1 MPAKKQTK
9 KQTKAKSTKKAK
21 EIEKSTGINSAIV
34 TILLFM
40 SAVLLMFITVI
51 KGENLWRMM
60 HDFLFGIFGVCA
72 FILPVLLGLIAVMMA
87 FDRLKGKIK
96 SKVILSTV
104 LCVLI
109 IAAVDIFT
117 NSAAEDSFFK
127 YISTAYSDG
136 VALHGGGVIGGL
148 IGYPLT
154 LAFAGGAK
162 IIVIIAIITL
172 ALITAGVT
180 LRDLLSTASRP
191 LKKAKEI
198 AEEKRRQRELDK
210 ENEVAPEDLPAHPVQ
225 SDTPFFE
232 DDKGA
237 GIAKKRKRLI
247 SAYNDSSD
255 EAFGKRI
262 DKNPFAD
269 GETADISV
277 EDNTEEEDT
286 VTEIPPT
293 PKKRIV
299 KPTPTPVEDK
309 PKYRPTRDIDNEG
322 EKPIIPADMPKNGV
336 VIESVTSS
344 YRYPPT
350 SLLRATSINNAKSIE
365 EELRANCDRLVNI
378 LGSFGVE
385 ARVIGYSRGPSVTRY
400 EVQPSVGV
408 KISKITNL
416 SDDIALQLKADK
428 VRISAIPSKSAVG
441 IEVPNTNKTMVGMRD
456 IIESPEFT
464 SSKSKLTVALGR
476 DIQGSIQLCNLAK
489 MPHLLVAGTTGSGK
503 SVCLNTMLMSI
514 LYNATPDEVKFV
526 MIDPKEVEFNT
537 YNGIPHLLVPVV
549 SDPRKA
555 AGALGWAVVEMD
567 KRYKLLS
574 QNGVRNLQS
583 YNELCKTRDDL
594 NPMPQIV
601 IVIDEFADLMMVA
614 GNEVEDSVCR
624 IAQKARAAGMHL
636 VIATQRPSA
645 DIFTGIIKSNIP
657 SRIALMV
664 SSQTNSQI
672 ILDQGGAE
680 KLLGNGDMLYAPVGL
695 PKPVR
700 IQGAYV
706 SDEEIRDVVEFIK
719 NQNGEP
725 TEYDEEVMSEIE
737 RQATE
742 TKKGKG
748 AAAPVAAE
756 GETDG
761 DERLNEAIEVVVEAG
776 LASTSLLQ
784 RKLKLGYAR
793 AARII
798 DEMHDR
804 GIIGPFEGAKPRKV
818 LITKQQWMEMQ
829 LGAPDAAEVS
839 AGELIEDDGADEAP
853 FDEE

>member
-9 KQTKAKSTKKAK
+9 KQTKAKTTKKAK
-21 EIEKSTGINSAIV
+21 EVEKSRGINSAIV

-40 SAVLLMFITVI
+40 SAVLLMFITLI
-51 KGENLWRMM
+51 KGENLWRVM
-60 HDFLFGIFGVCA
+60 HDFLFGVFGVCA

-96 SKVILSTV
+96 SKVILSSV

-117 NSAAEDSFFK
+117 NSAAEESFFK
-127 YISTAYSDG
+127 YISTAYTDG
-136 VALHGGGVIGGL
+136 VALHGGGVVGGL

-162 IIVIIAIITL
+162 IIVIIAIITI

-180 LRDLLSTASRP
+180 LRDLLSTASKP

-198 AEEKRRQRELDK
+198 AEEKRRQRELEK
-210 ENEVAPEDLPAHPVQ
+210 ENEIAPEDLPAHPVQ

-247 SAYNDSSD
+247 SAYNDSAD

-269 GETADISV
+269 EKAADISV
-277 EDNTEEEDT
+277 EDSDESQEDII
-286 VTEIPPT
+286 TEIPPAT
-293 PKKRIV
+293 KKSTAKSATV
-299 KPTPTPVEDK
+299 QAEDK
-309 PKYRPTRDIDNEG
+309 PKYRPTRDIENEG

-336 VIESVTSS
+336 VIESVTAS

-748 AAAPVAAE
+748 AAPVAAE
-756 GETDG
+756 GDTDG
-761 DERLNEAIEVVVEAG
+761 DERLNEAIEVVIEAG

-829 LGAPDAAEVS
+829 LGAPDADKAVS
-839 AGELIEDDGADEAP
+839 QEFIEEDGADEAP